1 MGNKNKGLNLEHV
14 EIIERGV
21 VMYIK
26 DSVIPSLLPAL
37 LPNLKGEKGDP
48 GEQGPKGETGA
59 QGPKGDKGD
68 PGDPGVVPTKLSQ
81 LSNDCEFVTKSDVRN
96 TTVNFANFLI
106 SPTYLTGDLD
116 WIPGVFEEARF
127 GCFGN
132 FVSEKEGRGRY
143 RNVPDDLGTD
153 DFSLDMF
160 NIGQGAEGVVCERMT
175 TSSGR
180 IFQRILDNDVPGPWR
195 RILTDETEIQEKPV
209 VLEANPEME
218 LDKIISGEASSSFGY
233 FDKSILDKGKKL
245 GRIILKGELDSLGE
259 FEWEIPLVRIG
270 DMISFGRSF
279 QIDEKYYLNLVLAM
293 NKTSTKGAFQIE
305 RSSSPFYKI

>member
-26 DSVIPSLLPAL
+26 DSVIPGLLPAL

-48 GEQGPKGETGA
+48 GEQGLKGETGA

-96 TTVNFANFLI
+96 TTVNYANFLVD
-106 SPTYLTGDLD
+106 PVPAEADLD
-116 WIPGVFEEARF
+116 VIPGLFREARF

-132 FVSEKEGRGRY
+132 FVSEKVGRGRY

-180 IFQRILDNDVPGPWR
+180 IFQRILNNDVPGPWR

-218 LDKIISGEASSSFGY
+218 LDKIISGEESKIFCY
-233 FDKSILDKGKKL
+233 VDKSILDKGKKL

-259 FEWEIPLVRIG
+259 FEWEIPLVRFG
-270 DMISFGRSF
+270 DMIAFERS
-279 QIDEKYYLNLVLAM
+279 IMMGVKDYLNFTFAM
-293 NKTSTKGAFQIE
+293 RETDTNGNCNIY
-305 RSSSPFYKI
+305 RSSSPAS